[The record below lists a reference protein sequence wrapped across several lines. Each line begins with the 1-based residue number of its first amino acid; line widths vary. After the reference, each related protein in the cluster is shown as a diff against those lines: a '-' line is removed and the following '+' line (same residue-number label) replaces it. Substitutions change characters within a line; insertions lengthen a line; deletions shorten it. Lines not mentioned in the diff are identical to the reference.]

1 MAVIPDPRTS
11 YHEEPHNLFPGPHDP
26 SSATDTVE
34 ALWVLVPAVA
44 AVLVLIWLISATAL
58 QPPRCP
64 SNQTRS
70 PLSKR
75 SRSRRPHQLPRLSRT
90 RHHRLSQRSSR
101 HRFFGQA
108 VPRLFAWIRIIHA

>member
-26 SSATDTVE
+26 SSATDTVG

-58 QPPRCP
+58 QPPP
-64 SNQTRS
+64 VSVDPNAKPTVETQPIVPPAPVPATR
-70 PLSKR
+70 PT
-75 SRSRRPHQLPRLSRT
+75 PTP
-90 RHHRLSQRSSR
+90 
-101 HRFFGQA
+101 
-108 VPRLFAWIRIIHA
+108 